1 MNEPGSGQ
9 SPSTSY
15 SSISV
20 LVVDD
25 NPANREAFESVIRPL
40 GYSLSMAAS
49 GKQALD
55 LALRT
60 KFAVI
65 LLDVRMPI
73 MNGLETAVELRR
85 MPFSRGTPI
94 IFVSAYEETQLE
106 VSRTGIAGMTDFIF
120 SPVNPE
126 VLTWKVHTW
135 VEFALQH
142 EMLKRQAARAAEG
155 YEALH
160 ELLEKTPVPFTE
172 TKEAN
177 QRLGNALRGLVQALS
192 GRESAAV

>member
-1 MNEPGSGQ
+1 MIEPGPGQ

-40 GYSLSMAAS
+40 GYTLCLADS

-60 KFAVI
+60 KFVVI

-85 MPFSRGTPI
+85 MPFNRATPI

-106 VSRTGIAGMTDFIF
+106 VSR
-120 SPVNPE
+120 
-126 VLTWKVHTW
+126 
-135 VEFALQH
+135 
-142 EMLKRQAARAAEG
+142 
-155 YEALH
+155 
-160 ELLEKTPVPFTE
+160 
-172 TKEAN
+172 
-177 QRLGNALRGLVQALS
+177 
-192 GRESAAV
+192 